1 MESTEDLQVLIFTGE
16 ARSWADFFNELYTV
30 LPFLSE
36 KAQGFIPKAITY
48 SLKFIGLVHVL
59 DGLLRSGI
67 ERSVMPWNP
76 IIQKKAV
83 EKGIRLS
90 RFFLGQTIKALA
102 LYDEE
107 RKPVNGQKV
116 RLIQV
121 LFVLREKVKGG
132 RLSLGEIRDAY
143 NEGLPQIVTLPND
156 NLILLL
162 CCGP

>member
-1 MESTEDLQVLIFTGE
+1 M
-16 ARSWADFFNELYTV
+16 
-30 LPFLSE
+30 
-36 KAQGFIPKAITY
+36 
-48 SLKFIGLVHVL
+48 
-59 DGLLRSGI
+59 
-67 ERSVMPWNP
+67 
-76 IIQKKAV
+76 
-83 EKGIRLS
+83 
-90 RFFLGQTIKALA
+90 QTIKALA

-156 NLILLL
+156 NLILSAMLRSL
-162 CCGP
+162 ELETTRGAHGWATLIWDEKRLEKIFKDTITTITHVTSEEDLNHFLGGDGDDGDVGDDLSMNLKEGIL